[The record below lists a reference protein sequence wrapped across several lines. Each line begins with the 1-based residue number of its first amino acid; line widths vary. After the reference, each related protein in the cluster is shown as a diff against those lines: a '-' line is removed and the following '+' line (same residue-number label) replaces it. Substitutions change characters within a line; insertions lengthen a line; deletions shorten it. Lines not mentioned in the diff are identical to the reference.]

1 MALRKIN
8 PVSDFWLMYILTAEE
23 SLISK
28 EIVDSAFQVHKFLGP
43 GFLEKVYENCFCD
56 ELFAKGL
63 NYSRQV
69 EVPIVYKGK
78 RLAECLRVDV
88 LVEDKIICEL
98 KAMDQVNPIWE
109 AQILSHLKM
118 SGLHV
123 GFLINFNTR
132 YIKSGLR
139 RFSMK

>member
-1 MALRKIN
+1 
-8 PVSDFWLMYILTAEE
+8 MYILTDQE
-23 SLISK
+23 SLISR

-56 ELFAKGL
+56 ELFTRGL
-63 NYSRQV
+63 NYSRQI

-78 RLAECLRVDV
+78 RLSECFRLDV
-88 LVEDKIICEL
+88 LVENKIICEL
-98 KAMDQVNPIWE
+98 KALDQVNPIRE
-109 AQILSHLKM
+109 AQVLSHLKM
-118 SGLHV
+118 SGLHI

-132 YIKSGLR
+132 YIKSGIR